1 MTSDESGLV
10 GICHK
15 VNTSMAGIESL
26 LMTGVKFFPEDLAG
40 VFIGEFADVS
50 A

>member
-40 VFIGEFADVS
+40 VFIGEFDAS
-50 A
+50 N